1 MSHVQTNAIKLVK
14 AYACSANLHYF
25 ITLGVHAISIITS
38 SKVFM
43 AIRLLYIN
51 PFFPSL
57 LTQYLPTKT

>member
-14 AYACSANLHYF
+14 AYARSANLHYF

-43 AIRLLYIN
+43 AI
-51 PFFPSL
+51 PFI
-57 LTQYLPTKT
+57 Y